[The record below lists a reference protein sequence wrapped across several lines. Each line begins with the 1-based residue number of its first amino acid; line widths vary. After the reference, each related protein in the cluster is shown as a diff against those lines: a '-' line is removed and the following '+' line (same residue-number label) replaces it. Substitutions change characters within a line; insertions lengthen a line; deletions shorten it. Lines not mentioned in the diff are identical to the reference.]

1 MTSASRSLTEGLG
14 TTSPGAGCWSMCSAR
29 LPVDWDLIR
38 ERTWPARQRTRR
50 GSDGGR
56 RLKLLD
62 RQVTVARQM
71 HASGEHTIS
80 AIADI
85 LGVARFTV
93 YRALGWDGDTGRL
106 FRSDRNRPD
115 G

>member
-1 MTSASRSLTEGLG
+1 
-14 TTSPGAGCWSMCSAR
+14 MCSAR
-29 LPVDWDLIR
+29 LHVDRDLSPSAHG
-38 ERTWPARQRTRR
+38 PARQRTHC
-50 GSDGGR
+50 GSDDGR

-71 HASGEHTIS
+71 HACGEHTIS

-106 FRSDRNRPD
+106 FRSGSEQARWMRLGAVTVPC
-115 G
+115 